1 MRTASRTCLCFT
13 PRPLCTSAR
22 PGILKRGHGEV
33 APPPLGRVELGFE
46 EAMMT
51 VAELARQLLIDAP
64 SDALCDSCLAL
75 ACGATLVEMRQITK
89 VLLGESTIFRQ
100 DATCASCRRT
110 VAAIVYHH
118 T

>member
-1 MRTASRTCLCFT
+1 
-13 PRPLCTSAR
+13 
-22 PGILKRGHGEV
+22 
-33 APPPLGRVELGFE
+33 LGRVELGFE